1 MKKTQGSSSKKFEYS
16 KISNMLDDISKKVP
30 IIVEKKDKEIDM
42 LSTGIY
48 ALNACLSGSIYG
60 GIQGDRITVF
70 AGEEATGKSFLA
82 LNICRE
88 AQRKG
93 YMIFYIDTENS
104 LKRSDLA
111 KYGIDNSEEKFIL
124 IKTNKIEDINITIS
138 QLLDEFK
145 SQKMQGVELPK
156 MLMVLDSV
164 GQLASN
170 KEKEDLLKGEIKQDM
185 TKAKALGS
193 LFRSIT
199 IDLGYLEIPL
209 IVNNQIYETM
219 DMFPKAVMKG
229 GKSLYYSA
237 SNITFLTKA
246 KLKTGEEDEN
256 DIGQSGIIVTAKAMK
271 NRMCKPKKVKFEI
284 SFETG
289 CNPFIGLDM
298 FLQPQFY
305 QYTGVAKGKVEVDK
319 STGEEKFIEGGNRW
333 YVRHL
338 GKHVATKSLFTSNV
352 FNQDVLNG
360 IDKIAKEYFK
370 YKSREELEQVEK
382 QFEDI
387 MNQADNMDYKDS
399 DFDGLDSSDLFDLN
413 DN

>member
-1 MKKTQGSSSKKFEYS
+1 MSKKVNNTNTKKFEYS
-16 KISNMLDDISKKVP
+16 KISNLLDNISKKVP
-30 IIVEKKDKEIDM
+30 ILIEKEDRDIDSI
-42 LSTGIY
+42 STGIY
-48 ALNACLSGSIYG
+48 VLNAALSGSIYG

-82 LNICRE
+82 LNLCRE
-88 AQRKG
+88 AQKKG
-93 YMIFYIDTENS
+93 YMVFYIDTENS
-104 LKRSDLA
+104 LKRSELY
-111 KYGIDNSEEKFIL
+111 KYGIDNSEDKFIL
-124 IKTNKIEDINITIS
+124 IKTNKIEDINITITN
-138 QLLDEFK
+138 LLDEFK
-145 SQKMQGVELPK
+145 TQKMDGIELPK

-170 KEKEDLLKGEIKQDM
+170 KEKEDLLKGDMKQDM

-199 IDLGYLEIPL
+199 VDLGYLEIPL

-219 DMFPKAVMKG
+219 EMFPKAVMKG

-237 SNITFLTKA
+237 SNITFLSKA

-289 CNPFIGLDM
+289 CNPYIGLDL

-305 QYTGVAKGKVEVDK
+305 ELTGIAKGKLEVDK
-319 STGEEKFIEGGNRW
+319 KTGEEKFIEGGNRW

-338 GKHVATKSLFTSNV
+338 GKHVATKNLYKSNV
-352 FNQDVLNG
+352 FISEVLDA
-360 IDKIAKEYFK
+360 IDKIAREYFK
-370 YKSREELEQVEK
+370 YKSREELEEVEK
-382 QFEDI
+382 EFDNI
-387 MNQADNMDYKDS
+387 MVQADSSDFKDA
-399 DFDGLDSSDLFDLN
+399 DFDGLDSSDMFDEA
-413 DN
+413 